1 MDRRRFLA
9 AGVILGAARLAQ
21 TSFAQ
26 FYTPAQDTEG
36 VWSFKADPALPNV
49 LLIGDSISIGYTR
62 DVRRLL
68 QGQANVYRPMEPGG
82 TKPAN
87 CGNTKEGLA
96 GLKSWLDDR
105 PWRVIHFNWGLHDL
119 CYRSPGAKSS
129 GHRDKVHGVQDVPL
143 PQYRV
148 NLEKLVGQLE
158 QTRARLIW
166 ASTTVIP
173 PEEAGRFVGD
183 EVKYNAVAAAV
194 MRAHHIPT
202 DDLYALTRRFSPDMF
217 RSPGNVHYTPAGF
230 EKLAEQV
237 ADSIRQRLRKG

>member
-1 MDRRRFLA
+1 MNRRRLLA
-9 AGVILGAARLAQ
+9 AGTAFCVARLAQ
-21 TSFAQ
+21 SSFGQ
-26 FYTPAQDTEG
+26 FYTPAQDSEG
-36 VWSFKADPALPNV
+36 PWSFKADPALPNV

-82 TKPAN
+82 KKPAN

-96 GLKSWLDDR
+96 GLASWLDDR
-105 PWRVIHFNWGLHDL
+105 RWRVIHFNWGLHDL
-119 CYRSPGAKSS
+119 CYRSPESKLY

-148 NLEKLVGQLE
+148 NLEELVGRLE
-158 QTRARLIW
+158 KTQARLIW

-183 EVKYNAVAAAV
+183 EVKYNHIAAAV

-202 DDLYALTRRFSPDMF
+202 DDLYALTRRFPPAMF
-217 RSPGNVHYTPAGF
+217 RRPGDVHYTPAGF
-230 EKLAEQV
+230 EKVAEQV
-237 ADSIRQRLRKG
+237 AESVRKYLS